1 MTDWEQLSKVTL
13 LKLHE
18 KLLKNS
24 TSTILQSFGM
34 WSKLER
40 WKSSISGCLMSSPKI
55 KKITIPKVSSSLI
68 LHNNNEPLL
77 DRIVMYDKKLILY
90 NWQQPGQWL
99 DWAAAPKHFPKPD
112 FHQKR
117 SWSLFSGLLPVWYT
131 AAFWILTKPLYLR
144 SRLSKSKRCTKNYNT
159 CSQHWSTEWAQFF
172 SRTMLDYTP
181 CNQHLLSC
189 KDWAKSSAS
198 PTTVTWPTDYRFFKP
213 FNNLCRESAS
223 TANRRQKSQRMDF
236 YATGVNK
243 LISHWQKCVD
253 CNDSYFDE

>member
-1 MTDWEQLSKVTL
+1 ML
-13 LKLHE
+13 
-18 KLLKNS
+18 
-24 TSTILQSFGM
+24 
-34 WSKLER
+34 
-40 WKSSISGCLMSSPKI
+40 WKMDFI
-55 KKITIPKVSSSLI
+55 
-68 LHNNNEPLL
+68 
-77 DRIVMYDKKLILY
+77 
-90 NWQQPGQWL
+90 QQPETTGLVVQPRRV
-99 DWAAAPKHFPKPD
+99 PKHFQSQTCTKN
-112 FHQKR
+112 R
-117 SWSLFSGLLPVWYT
+117 SRPLFGSLLPIWST
-131 AAFWILTKPLYLR
+131 KAFWIPAKSLYLR
-144 SRLSKSKRCTKNYNT
+144 SMLSRLMRYTENCNVYN
-159 CSQHWSTEWAQFF
+159 QHWSTEWAQFF

-181 CNQHLLSC
+181 RNQHLLSC